1 MTFEPRDPDF
11 APRVR
16 SSFERQKAMA
26 EIGARLIEVE
36 PGEVAI
42 EFPFQERFT
51 QQHGFLHAGI
61 VASVLDSASGY
72 AAATLMPAGSGV
84 LSIEFK
90 VNLLTPAV
98 GETFVARA
106 SVVRSGRTITV
117 TQGSVFTER
126 DGREVRVAT
135 MQATMMTIENRD
147 GIQG

>member
-1 MTFEPRDPDF
+1 MTFEPRDPSF
-11 APRVR
+11 ASRVR
-16 SSFERQKAMA
+16 SSFERQKVMA

-61 VASVLDSASGY
+61 VSTVLDSASGY
-72 AAATLMPAGSGV
+72 AAATLMPADSGV

-126 DGREVRVAT
+126 EGREIRVAT
-135 MQATMMTIENRD
+135 MQATMMTVENRD